1 MRDVPA
7 PTAAPGVGLSF
18 ELMLPLAVA
27 SGLVFVFA
35 VIAFAVVLLVVL
47 FRADDRDQ
55 LEEQAEAERARRPS

>member
-1 MRDVPA
+1 
-7 PTAAPGVGLSF
+7 
-18 ELMLPLAVA
+18 MLPLAVA

-55 LEEQAEAERARRPS
+55 VEEEAEAESTHRVP

>member
-1 MRDVPA
+1 
-7 PTAAPGVGLSF
+7 
-18 ELMLPLAVA
+18 MLPLAVA

-55 LEEQAEAERARRPS
+55 VEEEAEADSARRLP